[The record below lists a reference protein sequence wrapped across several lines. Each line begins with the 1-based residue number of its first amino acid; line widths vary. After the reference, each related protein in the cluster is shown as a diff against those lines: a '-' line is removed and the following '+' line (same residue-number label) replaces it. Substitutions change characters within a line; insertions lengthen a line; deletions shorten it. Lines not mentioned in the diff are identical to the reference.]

1 MKEERKTRARLSEQ
15 GRKRYAELRRM
26 VAHRARSAAW
36 SGDNATRALLAA
48 RAWEAGE
55 ARKPIY
61 TPAKIWS
68 RDVTRPNGG
77 RVFAAH
83 GETAC
88 RWIENPDSVG
98 LRFVGL
104 AHDVFPRGIEHRG
117 WYLHPDGL
125 GETVAGVVYQLPARD
140 GRARYLAGYADPYNA
155 DSDGHGPAL
164 LSLEIFEAEPE
175 YCESGFWY
183 DGAEDARHEAARR
196 ADAIAGAMAESERE
210 YQEGWSAGQRA
221 RELARE
227 ALEAGRELVAA
238 CRDTRALWKLRRGV
252 QVIPGPVI
260 RKHLRASM
268 ARVRAAREAY
278 QEALEAAREARDEK
292 PAPWFGQDCPALE
305 GWQAGYSEG

>member
-1 MKEERKTRARLSEQ
+1 MKPDTEIRLSEQ
-15 GRKRYAELRRM
+15 GRKKYAELRR
-26 VAHRARSAAW
+26 RAVHQARVWGYTGADAR
-36 SGDNATRALLAA
+36 NALLAA
-48 RAWEAGE
+48 RAWDAGE
-55 ARKPIY
+55 TRKPIY

-68 RDVTRPNGG
+68 RDVTRSNGG

-83 GETAC
+83 GESAC

-98 LRFVGL
+98 LRLVGL
-104 AHDVFPRGIEHRG
+104 AHDVFPRGVEHRG

-155 DSDGHGPAL
+155 DSDGRGPAL
-164 LSLEIFEAEPE
+164 LSLEVFEAEPE

-183 DGAEDARHEAARR
+183 DGAEDARQEAARR
-196 ADAIAGAMAESERE
+196 ADAIAGAMAEAERE

-227 ALEAGRELVAA
+227 ALEAGRELVAV
-238 CRDTRALWKLRRGV
+238 CRDARALWKLRRGV
-252 QVIPGPVI
+252 QAIPGPVI
-260 RKHLRASM
+260 RKHLRASL